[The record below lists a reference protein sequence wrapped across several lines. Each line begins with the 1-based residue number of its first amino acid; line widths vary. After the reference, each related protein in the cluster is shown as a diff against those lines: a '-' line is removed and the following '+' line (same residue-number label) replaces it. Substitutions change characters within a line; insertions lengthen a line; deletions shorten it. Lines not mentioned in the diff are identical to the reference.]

1 MKEASGA
8 TSAQPEGRS
17 DIQRKYDRLA
27 KSFADGATKP
37 LQWRLS
43 QLKQVRTMVAD
54 NQQPIAAA
62 LKEDLGRSY
71 FESIALDILSLQGEL
86 DHMIANLHR

>member
-1 MKEASGA
+1 
-8 TSAQPEGRS
+8 
-17 DIQRKYDRLA
+17 
-27 KSFADGATKP
+27 
-37 LQWRLS
+37 
-43 QLKQVRTMVAD
+43 MVSD